1 MAKAM
6 TGTGTEL
13 DPYVVYCYADLME
26 KVQESGVY
34 IKIGADIGDLADE
47 SDADWICDMRWSCA
61 KVYSDNPHGVKL
73 RNITI
78 RQNNIAL
85 FNIVKSCIL
94 ENIHFENII
103 VTYSSSEKTLILND
117 DCPLII
123 KQCSFHFTH
132 DGRPGNVTIFSSR
145 SRATLSLSSCEVTYN
160 IINYTSTDGPLYIHK
175 INESSGVSYITI
187 NDVRYNINVPFVDW
201 VFWFQGPYY
210 SYESHITITNAYIL
224 GKSATAF
231 AWFDDIPSAENSSL
245 KQQCCY
251 AAWESPSIELPVC
264 SKDTSTTHYI
274 TRCFFDKT
282 LITSPPTDTVL
293 AKTPGILALSTEQ
306 CKDINVL
313 TDVDGLNWQIT
324 S

>member
-34 IKIGADIGDLADE
+34 IKIAADIGDLADE
-47 SDADWICDMRWSCA
+47 SDADWVCDTRWSCA

-78 RQNNIAL
+78 RQNNTAL
-85 FNIVKSCIL
+85 FNIVQSCTL
-94 ENIHFENII
+94 ENIHFENVI
-103 VTYSSSEKTLILND
+103 VTYSSSETTLILND
-117 DCPLII
+117 NCPLII

-160 IINYTSTDGPLYIHK
+160 IINYTSVDNANLYIHK
-175 INESSGVSYITI
+175 FNNRYITI
-187 NDVRYNINVPFVDW
+187 NDVRYNINVPLFMGVY
-201 VFWFQGPYY
+201 WFLGEVYGDP
-210 SYESHITITNAYIL
+210 SNITITNAYIL
-224 GKSATAF
+224 GKSAKNF
-231 AWFDDIPSAENSSL
+231 IWFNASYPQYNSF
-245 KQQCCY
+245 KQQCSY
-251 AAWESPSIELPVC
+251 VAWETESIALPGY
-264 SKDTSTTHYI
+264 SKDSSTTNYV

-293 AKTPGILALSTEQ
+293 AQNPGILALSTEQ

-324 S
+324 P

>member
-26 KVQESGVY
+26 KVQEPGVY
-34 IKIGADIGDLADE
+34 IKIGADIGDLENE
-47 SDADWICDMRWSCA
+47 SDADWVCDTQWSCA

-78 RQNNIAL
+78 RQNNTAL
-85 FNIVKSCIL
+85 FNIVQSCIL

-103 VTYSSSEKTLILND
+103 VTYSSSQKMLIQNTNVTLT
-117 DCPLII
+117 I

-132 DGRPGNVTIFSSR
+132 DGRPGPVIIFYQTNA
-145 SRATLSLSSCEVTYN
+145 ATLNLLSCEVTYN
-160 IINYTSTDGPLYIHK
+160 TINYTSVDDTSLYIHK
-175 INESSGVSYITI
+175 ISDSSGNQSYLTI
-187 NDVRYNINVPFVDW
+187 NNVRYNINAPFFSCVY
-201 VFWFQGPYY
+201 WFYVNYY
-210 SYESHITITNAYIL
+210 CHALITNAYIL
-224 GKSATAF
+224 GKSANQF
-231 AWFDDIPSAENSSL
+231 YWSYNIPPSWSGGTV

-251 AAWESPSIELPVC
+251 AAWETESIALPGC
-264 SKDTSTTHYI
+264 SKDTSIFNYV

-282 LITSPPTDTVL
+282 LITSPPTDTIL
-293 AKTPGILALSTEQ
+293 AQNPGIFALSTEQ

-324 S
+324 P

>member
-1 MAKAM
+1 MAQTM

-26 KVQESGVY
+26 KVQENGVY

-47 SDADWICDMRWSCA
+47 SDADWICDTRWSCT

-78 RQNNIAL
+78 RQNNTAL
-85 FNIVKSCIL
+85 FNIVQSCTL
-94 ENIHFENII
+94 ENIHFENVI
-103 VTYSSSEKTLILND
+103 VTYSSSEKTLIRQDTEDSALT
-117 DCPLII
+117 I

-132 DGRPGNVTIFSSR
+132 DGRPGPIVIFYQNYGT
-145 SRATLSLSSCEVTYN
+145 TLTLSSCEITYN
-160 IINYTSTDGPLYIHK
+160 TINYTSI
-175 INESSGVSYITI
+175 ESEKFYVHQIYNGNNRTTI
-187 NDVRYNINVPFVDW
+187 NNVRYNINIPFVKWAYW
-201 VFWFQGPYY
+201 VYDDG
-210 SYESHITITNAYIL
+210 SYNNEITITNAYIL
-224 GKSATAF
+224 GKSEETF
-231 AWFDDIPSAENSSL
+231 VWFSSRSSNNSF

-251 AAWESPSIELPVC
+251 TAWATKSITLPAQ
-264 SKDTSTTHYI
+264 SKDTSTSNYI

-282 LITSPPTDTVL
+282 LIASPPTDDIL
-293 AKTPGILALSTEQ
+293 AQNPGILALSTEQ

-313 TDVDGLNWQIT
+313 TNVDGLNWQIA

>member
-1 MAKAM
+1 MAQTM

-13 DPYVVYCYADLME
+13 DPYIVYCYADLME
-26 KVQESGVY
+26 KVQEPGVY

-47 SDADWICDMRWSCA
+47 SDADWICDTQWSCA

-78 RQNNIAL
+78 RKNNISL
-85 FNIVKSCIL
+85 FSTVKSCTL

-103 VTYSSSEKTLILND
+103 VTYSSNYKELIQQRNSGTTLT
-117 DCPLII
+117 I

-132 DGRPGNVTIFSSR
+132 DGRPGPVKIFSQTVYS
-145 SRATLSLSSCEVTYN
+145 TLTLSSCEITYN
-160 IINYTSTDGPLYIHK
+160 MINYTAATD
-175 INESSGVSYITI
+175 TI
-187 NDVRYNINVPFVDW
+187 LSVHWFNNGGYQLTVNDVRYNINAPFFNTVT
-201 VFWFQGPYY
+201 WFDCYNPMG
-210 SYESHITITNAYIL
+210 SVTISNAYIL
-224 GKSATAF
+224 GKSATNF
-231 AWFDDIPSAENSSL
+231 NWFSKFSTSRDSFL

-251 AAWESPSIELPVC
+251 VAWETQSITLPGL
-264 SKDTSTTHYI
+264 SKDTSTNYHI

-293 AKTPGILALSTEQ
+293 AQNPGIFALSTEE